1 MKRLAILFLGLI
13 ICFQSC
19 QISEEISFNEDGS
32 GNYEMTFDMSEM
44 MKMGGAMDT
53 LPPEPP
59 VDTVITFATFL
70 DEKKDS
76 IAQLPNEERQQ
87 LEVLRPL
94 KFAMK
99 SNEEEKQL
107 DINVIYPFKKIEDLS
122 KFAEAIEN
130 ANIKELQEMTG
141 PMSELNPETP
151 SDSVEQ
157 KDPMSEMFSMAK
169 SFNTSFSKTGFSRS
183 ITDEAR
189 AEAVSKKDTTIKADD
204 PFVDMIR
211 FKQVYRFPYK
221 VKSVSNSNAKILSD
235 FKGVEI
241 EANMYELNND
251 PDFFNIEVT
260 FHNE

>member
-1 MKRLAILFLGLI
+1 MKRSAILFLGVI

-44 MKMGGAMDT
+44 MKMGGTMDT

-59 VDTVITFATFL
+59 VDSVITFATFL

-76 IAQLPNEERQQ
+76 IAKLPAKERQQ

-94 KFAMK
+94 KFAMN

-107 DINVIYPFKKIEDLS
+107 KINVIYPFKKIDDLS

-130 ANIKELQEMTG
+130 ANIKELQELTS
-141 PMSELNPETP
+141 PMSELNPDTP
-151 SDSVEQ
+151 TDSVEQ

-169 SFNTSFSKTGFSRS
+169 SFNTTFSKKGFSRS
-183 ITDEAR
+183 ITEIAR
-189 AEAVSKKDTTIKADD
+189 AEALAKKDTTITADD

-211 FKQVYRFPYK
+211 FKQVYKFPYK
-221 VKSVSNSNAKILSD
+221 VKSVNNANAKILSN
-235 FKGVEI
+235 FQGVEI

-251 PDFFNIEVT
+251 PDFFNLEVT
-260 FHNE
+260 FDNE